1 VLRTMTIIRVI
12 AAGAGILMIGLSVAA
27 AGWVA
32 AGEQPVQTRPEQPP
46 VTVRVSPA
54 IGQAKA
60 ESDARAAQRG
70 AAQKPDDPL
79 VKFFNIRDRARS
91 VVYVIDCSGSMAVRN
106 SLEVAKRELL
116 TSLGQLP
123 PDAQFAVIFYNL
135 QARVLIDDQGHKGLM
150 AASPSNQKRVQSQI
164 AKIEPDGGTDHI
176 LALRKALAL
185 KPDVIIFLTDADLC
199 TNSDVE
205 EILWLMGRTPK
216 EGAGSGPSLMAAF
229 RSFVDGFP
237 LTNQTQKTRIQVIQF
252 GRGPQEVQPPPLRR
266 LATTTGGSYMYFDV
280 SQVPRTYRD

>member
-1 VLRTMTIIRVI
+1 MTIIRVI
-12 AAGAGILMIGLSVAA
+12 AAGAGILMIGLFVAA

-32 AGEQPVQTRPEQPP
+32 ACEQSIQTRTEQPP
-46 VTVRVSPA
+46 VTARVSPA

-60 ESDARAAQRG
+60 DSDDRAAQRS

-91 VVYVIDCSGSMAVRN
+91 VVYAIDCSGSMAFRN

-116 TSLGQLP
+116 TSLRQLP

-135 QARVLIDDQGHKGLM
+135 EARVLIDDQGNKGLM
-150 AASPSNQKRVQSQI
+150 AASASNQKRVQSQI
-164 AKIEPDGGTDHI
+164 AKIEPNGGTDHV
-176 LALRKALAL
+176 LALRRALAL
-185 KPDVIIFLTDADLC
+185 KPEVIVFLTDADLL

-205 EILWLMGRTPK
+205 EILWLMGRTP
-216 EGAGSGPSLMAAF
+216 EQGAGSGPALMAAF
-229 RSFVDGFP
+229 RSFMDGFR

-252 GRGPQEVQPPPLRR
+252 GRGPEEVQSPHLRR
-266 LATTTGGSYMYFDV
+266 LATTTGGSYMYFEV
-280 SQVPRTYRD
+280 SRVPRTYRD